1 MLDFFTRFVAEFE
14 MKYSKIIL
22 ATRHFCSQSWSE
34 LPERSLRSCIQN
46 EVMGEERSRKRSST
60 TYIPLRQVLSLS
72 KEYFRLLFPR
82 TFGYLEKIKK

>member
-1 MLDFFTRFVAEFE
+1 MNYAGFFTRFFAEFE

-46 EVMGEERSRKRSST
+46 EVMGKGFT
-60 TYIPLRQVLSLS
+60 P
-72 KEYFRLLFPR
+72 
-82 TFGYLEKIKK
+82 